1 MASIT
6 LNRAKQNMA
15 DASVPMATLAQIAGL
30 RPTSMSSVFR
40 GTMTLDSNEE
50 LRLFTLSC
58 RVLELKI
65 ALDPVR
71 LPDDW
76 RDVAKMVAAL
86 EDQRVSLD
94 EIRAAVSRMVGSS
107 GL

>member
-1 MASIT
+1 
-6 LNRAKQNMA
+6 
-15 DASVPMATLAQIAGL
+15 
-30 RPTSMSSVFR
+30 
-40 GTMTLDSNEE
+40 MTLDSNEE

-94 EIRAAVSRMVGSS
+94 EIRAAVSRMVVSS